1 MAEESS
7 THFIHEKIEADLTSK
22 KVTNIV
28 TRFPP
33 EPNGYLHIG
42 HAKAIHLD
50 FGTAL
55 KYNGRCHLRFDDTNP
70 EAEDVKYVKAIQED
84 IRWLGYDW
92 GDHLYWASS
101 YFDKMEKYARSLIE
115 KGSAYVCNLSQEEFK
130 SYRGIPTEKGL
141 EPPARNNTVEKNLE
155 LFDQMKSGK
164 FEEGAYVLRAR
175 IDMSSPNLHLR
186 DPAIYRIKHSKHHH
200 TGDTYYIYPMY
211 DFAHCIEDSIEG
223 ITHSLCTLEFEVHR
237 PLYEWILKELE
248 LYCPQQIEFARLN
261 ISYMVMSKRKLLE
274 LVEENYVSGWDDP
287 RLPTISGMRRRG
299 YTANAIRNL
308 CNQVGCT
315 KFESL
320 TEIDLL
326 EACVRNDL
334 NETSKRAMAVLDP
347 IRLIIENF
355 PENKT
360 EELQIPNHPQDES
373 YGKRIVPFTKECF
386 IEREDYMDD
395 APNKFKR
402 FTIGRE
408 VRLRGAYCVKCTKV
422 EKDADDKVTAI
433 YGTYDPET
441 RGVNPADG
449 RKVKGTV
456 HWVSTKYA
464 YDAEIRLYDRLFTI
478 ENPLSKKEKKFT
490 DFVND
495 SSLKIIKAKIEQSL
509 VNANPGDRF
518 QFERVGYFCADL
530 DHNSNNAI
538 FNRTLSLRAP
548 KKI

>member
-155 LFDQMKSGK
+155 LFDQMKNGK

-223 ITHSLCTLEFEVHR
+223 ITHSSMY
-237 PLYEWILKELE
+237 P
-248 LYCPQQIEFARLN
+248 
-261 ISYMVMSKRKLLE
+261 
-274 LVEENYVSGWDDP
+274 
-287 RLPTISGMRRRG
+287 
-299 YTANAIRNL
+299 
-308 CNQVGCT
+308 
-315 KFESL
+315 
-320 TEIDLL
+320 
-326 EACVRNDL
+326 
-334 NETSKRAMAVLDP
+334 
-347 IRLIIENF
+347 
-355 PENKT
+355 
-360 EELQIPNHPQDES
+360 
-373 YGKRIVPFTKECF
+373 
-386 IEREDYMDD
+386 
-395 APNKFKR
+395 
-402 FTIGRE
+402 
-408 VRLRGAYCVKCTKV
+408 
-422 EKDADDKVTAI
+422 
-433 YGTYDPET
+433 
-441 RGVNPADG
+441 
-449 RKVKGTV
+449 
-456 HWVSTKYA
+456 
-464 YDAEIRLYDRLFTI
+464 
-478 ENPLSKKEKKFT
+478 
-490 DFVND
+490 
-495 SSLKIIKAKIEQSL
+495 
-509 VNANPGDRF
+509 
-518 QFERVGYFCADL
+518 
-530 DHNSNNAI
+530 
-538 FNRTLSLRAP
+538 
-548 KKI
+548 